1 MVVVVLLQVGEQ
13 VVLPLPCQRLVD
25 QEGHVRLPFFNRG
38 DHVLS
43 RGVEPEGQVLL
54 FVRMVIVG
62 LGEEACPT
70 PTVVAR
76 ELGLVPRW
84 TLEMVAIEVF

>member
-1 MVVVVLLQVGEQ
+1 MSSRFLASVWWTKKDMWACFSLI
-13 VVLPLPCQRLVD
+13 
-25 QEGHVRLPFFNRG
+25 FNRG

-43 RGVEPEGQVLL
+43 RGVEPEGRIML
-54 FVRMVIVG
+54 FVGMVIVG

-70 PTVVAR
+70 STVVAR